1 MPRSFVYGHICFMY
15 RPDLCGIAATP
26 GILAE
31 MFNVRPDF
39 TIIAAEKASNLL
51 CSGLDP
57 PGSVVVCTPMIDSV
71 LPHPS
76 LLSLSFFL
84 RGLSSRESLPFSA
97 IGHLGLWRSTREA

>member
-57 PGSVVVCTPMIDSV
+57 PGQCCGDA
-71 LPHPS
+71 
-76 LLSLSFFL
+76 L
-84 RGLSSRESLPFSA
+84 R
-97 IGHLGLWRSTREA
+97 